1 MMKIKLSKN
10 SWHYRFWTKCMKSDF
25 LNAFFGVPTKWDNA
39 LWEQCW
45 AESFS
50 TDIEDQS
57 LWKSTKAQELY
68 DREINLRK
76 IPQDLCTYM
85 RNLMLMVLLLV
96 ISGSIIALL
105 SLITIVGFV
114 VIPFDIMGHI
124 WARLFVE
131 IYPRTIGLGVIA
143 WFALLVYVV
152 GITILKVIKTY
163 ADNRYKD
170 GTISY
175 WINNL
180 HLPKLKS
187 KVRLTKAYKQPWDV
201 ILLEYY
207 CSIKEKTCKKIE
219 FED

>member
-1 MMKIKLSKN
+1 
-10 SWHYRFWTKCMKSDF
+10 MKSNF
-25 LNAFFGVPTKWDNA
+25 LYAFFGVRARWDGA
-39 LWEQCW
+39 LWDECYEQCNGGVINDNNV
-45 AESFS
+45 
-50 TDIEDQS
+50 TVNQ
-57 LWKSTKAQELY
+57 LY
-68 DREINLRK
+68 EQVMDERK

-85 RNLMLMVLLLV
+85 RNLMLIVLSLV
-96 ISGSIIALL
+96 VSGSIVALIG
-105 SLITIVGFV
+105 LITIIGFMV
-114 VIPFDIMGHI
+114 LPFELFGYL
-124 WARLFVE
+124 WAHLFVE
-131 IYPRTIGLGVIA
+131 DYSQMIVLGVIA
-143 WFALLVYVV
+143 WFALLGYVV

-170 GTISY
+170 GTVSY